1 LSVLKS
7 WDINLRQSEKKTLVA
22 FFILYSF
29 FTVLL
34 LLFFAI
40 YYYNTQKDLMLQSK
54 REGLSA
60 LASEQIEKLKV
71 LHVNFEK
78 TKIYPRDMRFKSA
91 IYDSTYHKIFSLLDA
106 DAKVDL
112 NQDIYTR
119 GDEIFFIKEPEYY
132 YLGAKYVV
140 IEVKDNGVW
149 KQAVYKNLT
158 LYGVI
163 FLSFMLLIGYFLM
176 YLILRPMREAIS
188 LLDRFIKD
196 TTHELN
202 TPVSTILSNIE
213 LSENTHLDEK
223 LQKRLARIK
232 IAART
237 ISNLYQ
243 DLIFLT
249 LENKIISKNESI
261 DLYTLIL
268 ERLEYVSL
276 FLKSKKIQ
284 TKTNLREHVF
294 IEADRNKIV
303 KLIDNLI
310 SNAIKYNK
318 INGTLEIFLD
328 AHYLTIKN
336 SGRGIAKEKL
346 SQIFKRYERA
356 DKSVGGFG
364 IGLSIVSKI
373 VAEYHFEIKID
384 SKVNEYT
391 EVQLSW

>member
-1 LSVLKS
+1 MM
-7 WDINLRQSEKKTLVA
+7 LV
-22 FFILYSF
+22 
-29 FTVLL
+29 
-34 LLFFAI
+34 
-40 YYYNTQKDLMLQSK
+40 M
-54 REGLSA
+54 
-60 LASEQIEKLKV
+60 
-71 LHVNFEK
+71 
-78 TKIYPRDMRFKSA
+78 
-91 IYDSTYHKIFSLLDA
+91 
-106 DAKVDL
+106 
-112 NQDIYTR
+112 
-119 GDEIFFIKEPEYY
+119 
-132 YLGAKYVV
+132 
-140 IEVKDNGVW
+140 
-149 KQAVYKNLT
+149 
-158 LYGVI
+158 
-163 FLSFMLLIGYFLM
+163 GYFLM
-176 YLILRPMREAIS
+176 HLILKPMKEAIS

-213 LSENTHLDEK
+213 LSENMPLDEK

-249 LENKIISKNESI
+249 LEKKIVSKNESI
-261 DLYTLIL
+261 DLHALIL

-284 TKTNLREHVF
+284 TKTDLQEHVF
-294 IEADRNKIV
+294 IKADRNKMV

-328 AHYLTIKN
+328 AHHLAIKN

-346 SQIFKRYERA
+346 SQIFNRYERA

-373 VAEYHFEIKID
+373 VEEYHFEIKID
-384 SKVNEYT
+384 SKVDAYT
-391 EVQLSW
+391 EVTLSW